1 MKDQIIIVGGYGQV
15 GQAISR
21 ILGERFPGKVYAA
34 GRNLQRAQQFCQ
46 STGGRVKPLHL
57 DVRVPPSP
65 NLLQQARLVVMCL
78 DQTDTRFVQFCLEK
92 GTHYIDV
99 SADYSFLAQIEKHH
113 PIALSGGATA
123 VLSVGLAPGLTH
135 LLARHAHSLLDS
147 TDSID
152 ISIMLG
158 LGDQHGQAAIEWTID
173 NMNASYTVMEKG
185 EAVEASSFTD
195 GKKISFGRGA
205 KGRMAYRFNFSDQH
219 VLPSTLGVPS
229 VATRLCFDSPVITRL
244 LVGLKAAG
252 MLRLLNWSP
261 VRKAAI
267 GLLGQPYLGTAR
279 FAVKVDARG
288 IYQGQ
293 SALAECY
300 LQGEHEA
307 MITARIA
314 AILSEALYRSELPHG
329 VHHIEQIFELDP
341 VLKALGDEVKVEFGL
356 S

>member
-1 MKDQIIIVGGYGQV
+1 MKDQIIVIGGYGQV

-21 ILGERFPGKVYAA
+21 RLGELFPGKVYAA
-34 GRNLQRAQQFCQ
+34 GRNLQRARKFSQ
-46 STGGRVKPLHL
+46 SAGGKVQPLHL
-57 DVRVPPSP
+57 DVQAPPSP
-65 NLLQQARLVVMCL
+65 NLLKQARLVVMCL
-78 DQTDTRFVQFCLEK
+78 DQTDTRFVQFCLES

-113 PIALSGGATA
+113 PMALSGGATA

-135 LLARHAHSLLDS
+135 LLARHAHSLLDN

-173 NMNASYTVMEKG
+173 NMNANYTVVVQG
-185 EAVEASSFTD
+185 EPKEVSSFTG
-195 GKKISFGRGA
+195 GKKISFSKGK

-219 VLPSTLGVPS
+219 VLPTTLGVPT
-229 VATRLCFDSPVITRL
+229 VATRLCFDSAGVTRL
-244 LVGLKAAG
+244 LAGMKATG
-252 MLRLLNWSP
+252 MLRSLNWSP

-267 GLLGQPYLGTAR
+267 GLLGKPYMGTAR

-288 IYQGQ
+288 TYQGQ

-307 MITARIA
+307 LITARMA
-314 AILSEALYRSELPHG
+314 TILSEALYRSELPHG
-329 VHHIEQIFELDP
+329 VHHIEQLFELEP
-341 VLKALGDEVKVEFGL
+341 VLTALGKEVKVEIGR